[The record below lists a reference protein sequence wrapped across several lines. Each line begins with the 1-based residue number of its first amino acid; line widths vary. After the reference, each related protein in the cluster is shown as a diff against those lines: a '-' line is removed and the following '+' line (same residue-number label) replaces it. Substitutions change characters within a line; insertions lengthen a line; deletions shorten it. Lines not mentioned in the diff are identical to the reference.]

1 MTILTKRTVWQK
13 PRPVRKTRGSALKL
27 GQLAPEQSANV
38 IAALR
43 RLRAQLGTWQRVAD
57 ALPVSI
63 KTIERVLAGRR
74 KVTAGWSLRVAE
86 LLGETVDAVLNG
98 APGSTCPTCGREAE

>member
-13 PRPVRKTRGSALKL
+13 ARPVQKARGSALKL
-27 GQLAPEQSANV
+27 GQLTPEQSANV

-43 RLRAQLGTWQRVAD
+43 QLHAQLGTWKRVAD

-63 KTIERVLAGRR
+63 KTVERVLAGRR
-74 KVTAGWSLRVAE
+74 KVTAGWALRVAE
-86 LLGETVDAVLNG
+86 LLGVAVDAVLRW
-98 APGSTCPTCGREAE
+98 GRT